1 MNCEPCTC
9 LPELEADCLPISF
22 SDTGRLLPS
31 SGINTLAESCA
42 NEQQADGFH
51 TCQCGKE
58 TFGCSIHPNTRDEYI
73 QSMRGSLAK
82 ILVSL
87 ENRPGLEKALA
98 AGFTEKSCE
107 SLAWYDR
114 DTSSWKTYQR
124 SFLTGWEPYSETWP
138 RWGMTA
144 DGSAFVHPM
153 SERRMGAI
161 DGSVSQQLA
170 TPNTMDS
177 LPPKSAEA
185 LEREATI
192 ARPGRSKPANL
203 RDQVSNMQNW
213 PTPSATDYK
222 GSGKTGTLRD
232 RLDYAVERG
241 ATKSKTFATP
251 QARDY
256 RTGQESRWNDPAR
269 SRNLND
275 QIGGQLN
282 PKWVSWLMG
291 FPTEWALLKD

>member
-1 MNCEPCTC
+1 MSYAPCTC
-9 LPELEADCLPISF
+9 LPELEEDCLPTPS
-22 SDTGRLLPS
+22 SDTPRLLPS
-31 SGINTLAESCA
+31 SGTNTLAESCV
-42 NEQQADGFH
+42 NEPQTDGSLS
-51 TCQCGKE
+51 CQCGKG
-58 TFGCSIHPNTRDEYI
+58 TLDCSIHPSTPDEWI
-73 QSMRGSLAK
+73 ASMRDSLVK
-82 ILVSL
+82 ILASL
-87 ENRPGLEKALA
+87 ESRPDLGKALA
-98 AGFTEKSCE
+98 ADFTEKFCE

-114 DTSSWKTYQR
+114 DTCSWKTYQQ
-124 SFLTGWEPYSETWP
+124 SFLTGWGAYSETWP
-138 RWGMTA
+138 RWGMTV
-144 DGSAFVHPM
+144 DGSAFAHPM
-153 SERRMGAI
+153 SALRIGAI
-161 DGSVSQQLA
+161 DGSASQYA
-170 TPNTMDS
+170 TPNTLDS
-177 LPPKSAEA
+177 LPPKSPEA

-222 GSGKTGTLRD
+222 GSGKTGALRD

-291 FPTEWALLKD
+291 FPTEWALSKD

>member
-1 MNCEPCTC
+1 
-9 LPELEADCLPISF
+9 
-22 SDTGRLLPS
+22 
-31 SGINTLAESCA
+31 
-42 NEQQADGFH
+42 
-51 TCQCGKE
+51 
-58 TFGCSIHPNTRDEYI
+58 
-73 QSMRGSLAK
+73 MRVSLAK

-87 ENRPGLEKALA
+87 ESRPDLGKALV
-98 AGFTEKSCE
+98 AGFTAKSCE

-114 DTSSWKTYQR
+114 DTCSWKTYQR
-124 SFLTGWEPYSETWP
+124 SFLTGWGAYSETWP

-144 DGSAFVHPM
+144 DGSAFAHPM
-153 SERRMGAI
+153 SALRMGAI
-161 DGSVSQQLA
+161 DGLPLQNIPTPTCNMVSGG
-170 TPNTMDS
+170 PNHNSPQVVAGKHGLNLSGYVQMDS
-177 LPPKSAEA
+177 LPPKSAKA

-222 GSGKTGTLRD
+222 GSGKAGTLRD

-241 ATKSKTFATP
+241 ATKSQTFATP

-291 FPTEWALLKD
+291 FPIEWACSKD